1 MRTVAPLLCLP
12 LAAAV
17 LALGLSLPEAAVASP
32 PAPVQQLVI
41 DQVGTPATTISAD
54 ASPVSIVTVNADG
67 SPSSVPAVPL
77 PTADS
82 GSTHAFTLSGT
93 SDGQGSLSRSTSG
106 NGIALGGFDEAPTA
120 GSGDPKGTT
129 AATVPRVVAWVDADG
144 AVDTSTVVTGAF
156 SANNIRS
163 VATTD
168 GTSFE
173 IAGNDA
179 TTGIYSEPLGSS
191 VPVSVTAHDKNFRT
205 TGIAN
210 GQLWASSDATA
221 TVGLS
226 SIGTGV
232 PTTALPST
240 VTTTPISTATIGTT
254 SSKGKFTPGTPDGFV
269 FLDRAGTGTPDTAY
283 VIVETLGI
291 YKFGLNAGSWVA
303 EGSIPGDFESIT
315 GTVDGGD
322 ADLYTLSHT
331 ATNPDQNSLLKIT
344 DTASSLSTVVAAAPT
359 TVAMAPAGTAWRGV
373 ALAPTGWAPTGGSGS
388 GPGTPDPTAPRITA
402 AAPGLP
408 LALGDPT
415 NPTLDFALAD
425 TGVGTAGITVAV
437 TASSDPTVA
446 NVSDAAVSVTGDSA
460 SLAVTP
466 REVGETTLTLTAT
479 DSAGKTGST
488 TVVVGVSGD
497 PTALDTPRYH
507 DGAADGSSVI
517 DVGGNDM
524 LVADDENSVI
534 RLYSGT
540 SSGAPIASWDFS
552 SHFGAGNE
560 LDLEASVRVGNTI
573 YWSGS
578 MSNTKDAVYQS
589 SRNVF
594 FATTVTGSGD
604 ATQLAWAGSYAGLR
618 DELMAWDHANGDALG
633 LTADCSETAPTLP
646 DIVDGCN
653 LEGLETAPGSTGT
666 AYLGF
671 RAPVIQGKALI
682 VPVTNYTS
690 LIGSAAGSAHFGD
703 PILLDLGGRSIR
715 EIRQGANGQYLIT
728 AGAPDDTPVAGL
740 GWALYR
746 WNGEAGSAPVPLAT
760 LPADSGA
767 AGQEAGSFES
777 IVHVPGTLAAGT
789 RVQLMT
795 DNGTT
800 VFYGDGV
807 AGKDVS
813 PTALQKSVSEW
824 VTLGAV
830 PDETATVSSSSVV
843 AGGTVTVAGSGFTP
857 GEQVSVVLHST
868 PVKLT
873 TVTADA
879 AGAASVTVTI
889 PKATTAGAH
898 TLILTGLG
906 SGVVASTGITVT
918 AAPVTTPTST
928 DPILAFTG
936 SDPDMSLTIA
946 LMFLVAGLGF
956 MVWRRVGR
964 RGFDRLNQR

>member
-1 MRTVAPLLCLP
+1 MRTVAPFVCLS
-12 LAAAV
+12 LTAAIV
-17 LALGLSLPEAAVASP
+17 ALGLTMPEAALASP
-32 PAPVQQLVI
+32 QPTTQQLVI
-41 DQVGTPATTISAD
+41 DQVGTPAAVISAD
-54 ASPVSIVTVNADG
+54 ASPVSIITVNADG
-67 SPSSVPAVPL
+67 SPSTVPAVPL

-106 NGIALGGFDEAPTA
+106 NGIALGGFDESPTA

-129 AATVPRVVAWVDADG
+129 AAAVPRVVAWVGADG
-144 AVDTSTVVTGAF
+144 AVDTTTVVTGAF

-168 GTSFE
+168 GSSFE

-179 TTGIYSEPLGSS
+179 TTGIFSEAIGGST
-191 VPVSVTAHDKNFRT
+191 PTPITAHDKNFRT
-205 TGIAN
+205 TGIAG

-232 PTTALPST
+232 PTSALASA

-269 FLDRAGTGTPDTAY
+269 FLDRAGTGAPDTAY

-291 YKFGLNAGSWVA
+291 YKFGLSAGAWIA

-315 GTVDGGD
+315 GTVDGAD
-322 ADLYTLSHT
+322 ADLYALSHT
-331 ATNPDQNSLLKIT
+331 AASPDQNSLLKIT
-344 DTASSLSTVVAAAPT
+344 DTGAPLASVVAATPT
-359 TVAMAPAGTAWRGV
+359 TVATAPAGTAWRGV
-373 ALAPTGWAPTGGSGS
+373 ALAPTGWAPTGGSGG
-388 GPGTPDPTAPRITA
+388 GPGTPNPTAPTITA
-402 AAPGLP
+402 AAAGLP

-415 NPTLDFALAD
+415 NPKLGFTLAD
-425 TGVGTAGITVAV
+425 TGVGTSGLRVAV
-437 TASSDPTVA
+437 TASSDATVA
-446 NVSDAAVSVTGDSA
+446 GIPDTTVTVAGETA
-460 SLAVTP
+460 SLAVVP
-466 REVGETTLTLTAT
+466 RGVGETSLTLTAT
-479 DSAGKTGST
+479 DSAGKTGSS

-497 PTALDTPRYH
+497 PTALDTARYH

-517 DVGGNDM
+517 DVGGSDM
-524 LVADDENSVI
+524 LVADDEDSVI
-534 RLYSGT
+534 RLYSEV

-578 MSNTKDAVYQS
+578 MSNTKNAVYQA

-594 FATTVTGSGD
+594 FATTITGSGD
-604 ATQLAWAGSYAGLR
+604 ETQLAWAGSYAGLR
-618 DELMAWDHANGDALG
+618 TELMAWDHANGDALG
-633 LTADCSETAPTLP
+633 LSADCSETAPTLP

-653 LEGLETAPGSTGT
+653 LEGLETAPGATGT

-671 RAPVIQGKALI
+671 RAPVVQGKALI

-690 LIGSAAGSAHFGD
+690 LIGSTAGSAHFGD

-728 AGAPDDTPVAGL
+728 AGAPDDSTVEGL

-746 WNGEAGSAPVPLAT
+746 WNGEAGSAPVELAT
-760 LPADSGA
+760 LPGESGA

-777 IVHVPGTLAAGT
+777 IVTVPDSLVEGT

-800 VFYGDGV
+800 VFYGNSV

-824 VTLGAV
+824 ITLGAV
-830 PDETATVSSSSVV
+830 PNEPASVSTSSVT
-843 AGGTVTVAGSGFTP
+843 AGGTVTVAGSGFTR

-868 PVKLT
+868 PVNLT
-873 TVTADA
+873 TVTADVS
-879 AGAASVTVTI
+879 GAVSATVTI
-889 PKATTAGAH
+889 PNATTAGAH
-898 TLILTGLG
+898 TLILTGLR
-906 SGVVASTGITVT
+906 SGVVATAGITVT
-918 AAPVTTPTST
+918 AASVSTSS

-936 SDPDMSLTIA
+936 SDPDVPLTIA
-946 LMFLVAGLGF
+946 LLLLVAGLGF
-956 MVWRRVGR
+956 VAWRRAAR
-964 RGFDRLNQR
+964 RGFDKLNQQ